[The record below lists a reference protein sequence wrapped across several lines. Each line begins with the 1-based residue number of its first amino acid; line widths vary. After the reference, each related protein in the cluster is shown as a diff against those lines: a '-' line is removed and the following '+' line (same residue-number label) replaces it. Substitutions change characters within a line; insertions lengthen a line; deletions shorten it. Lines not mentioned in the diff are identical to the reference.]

1 MFQSTWRL
9 LLLGTLVVAVLMT
22 AVPQADAYWGWGRYR
37 AAYWGCGPYYGSYY
51 SCYTPCYVSRCY
63 PARWQYGCC
72 GWSSGCWTSCA
83 CDPCCTSAPVCGATA
98 TPTPAEPAPAQPTPA
113 QPPPAMPP
121 EPAAVQPPPAVPM
134 DAAPVMPSVEPPALP
149 AWQGEPSL
157 DPAAAPAS
165 PDTNRVNTAANG
177 GLLTV
182 WVPYDAKVTINGLAT
197 RSTGSRRQFVSHG
210 LKSGFTYTYEVV
222 AEVVRDG
229 RVVKDSRTVT
239 LTAGERTAAAFGFN
253 PAPSESLAAR

>member
-1 MFQSTWRL
+1 
-9 LLLGTLVVAVLMT
+9 
-22 AVPQADAYWGWGRYR
+22 
-37 AAYWGCGPYYGSYY
+37 
-51 SCYTPCYVSRCY
+51 
-63 PARWQYGCC
+63 
-72 GWSSGCWTSCA
+72 
-83 CDPCCTSAPVCGATA
+83 
-98 TPTPAEPAPAQPTPA
+98 
-113 QPPPAMPP
+113 MPP
-121 EPAAVQPPPAVPM
+121 I
-134 DAAPVMPSVEPPALP
+134 EPPAALP
-149 AWQGEPSL
+149 GLQPQPSPY
-157 DPAAAPAS
+157 PAGASAPT
-165 PDTNRVNTAANG
+165 DTSRVNTAANG